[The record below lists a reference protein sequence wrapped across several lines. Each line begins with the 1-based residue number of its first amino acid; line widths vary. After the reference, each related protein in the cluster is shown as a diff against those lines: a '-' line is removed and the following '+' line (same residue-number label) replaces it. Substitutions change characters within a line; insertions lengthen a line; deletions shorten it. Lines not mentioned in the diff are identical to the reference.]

1 MAKSKSVYIC
11 SECGQ
16 EYPKW
21 SGRCNACGAW
31 NTLEETLIQPKS
43 HGLAKS
49 TGGGRLPLSS
59 INNLSFSD
67 ETRYKTGMSELDRV
81 LGGGLVKG
89 SLVLLGGDP
98 GIGKSTLLLQICGCL
113 AQDKTVLYISG
124 EESERQI
131 KLRADRLGVAS
142 DGLYISA
149 CTDCDTI
156 IEGVRENKPDVVII
170 DSIQTMQLTE
180 LQSVPGSLVQVREC
194 TSAFMQM
201 AKSLEVAVFLVGHV
215 NKNGGIAGPKALE
228 HIVDTVLYFEG
239 DKQLSYRILRA
250 AKNRFGSTNEI
261 GVFEMQDKGLEQ
273 VENPSAMLLLGR
285 PAGVSGITVLCTV
298 EGTRPILAEVQALVG
313 KTSFSAPRR
322 MTTGFDYSRLCV
334 LLAVL
339 EKRTGYNFGGYDVYI
354 NVIGGL
360 KIDEPASDLAIALA
374 LYSGLRDIPIGDDVA
389 MFGEV
394 GLGGE
399 IRAVSHIRER
409 VREAARMGFSKC
421 IVPKSSLKNLDKS
434 ENYGISIYG
443 VANLQQSFK
452 VLEMFTKESE
462 GNKE

>member
-43 HGLAKS
+43 HGLARS

-156 IEGVRENKPDVVII
+156 IE
-170 DSIQTMQLTE
+170 L
-180 LQSVPGSLVQVREC
+180 SL
-194 TSAFMQM
+194 
-201 AKSLEVAVFLVGHV
+201 
-215 NKNGGIAGPKALE
+215 I
-228 HIVDTVLYFEG
+228 HI
-239 DKQLSYRILRA
+239 
-250 AKNRFGSTNEI
+250 
-261 GVFEMQDKGLEQ
+261 
-273 VENPSAMLLLGR
+273 
-285 PAGVSGITVLCTV
+285 
-298 EGTRPILAEVQALVG
+298 
-313 KTSFSAPRR
+313 
-322 MTTGFDYSRLCV
+322 
-334 LLAVL
+334 
-339 EKRTGYNFGGYDVYI
+339 
-354 NVIGGL
+354 
-360 KIDEPASDLAIALA
+360 
-374 LYSGLRDIPIGDDVA
+374 
-389 MFGEV
+389 
-394 GLGGE
+394 
-399 IRAVSHIRER
+399 
-409 VREAARMGFSKC
+409 
-421 IVPKSSLKNLDKS
+421 
-434 ENYGISIYG
+434 
-443 VANLQQSFK
+443 
-452 VLEMFTKESE
+452 
-462 GNKE
+462 

>member
-43 HGLAKS
+43 HGLAKGS
-49 TGGGRLPLSS
+49 GAGRLPLAS
-59 INNLSFSD
+59 INNLSFKD
-67 ETRYKTGMSELDRV
+67 ETRYETGMSELDRV

-113 AQDKTVLYISG
+113 AKDKTVLYISG

-131 KLRADRLGVAS
+131 KLRADRLGVAN

-170 DSIQTMQLTE
+170 DSIQTMQLSE

-215 NKNGGIAGPKALE
+215 NKDGGIAGPKVLE
-228 HIVDTVLYFEG
+228 HIVDTVL
-239 DKQLSYRILRA
+239 
-250 AKNRFGSTNEI
+250 
-261 GVFEMQDKGLEQ
+261 
-273 VENPSAMLLLGR
+273 
-285 PAGVSGITVLCTV
+285 
-298 EGTRPILAEVQALVG
+298 
-313 KTSFSAPRR
+313 
-322 MTTGFDYSRLCV
+322 
-334 LLAVL
+334 
-339 EKRTGYNFGGYDVYI
+339 
-354 NVIGGL
+354 
-360 KIDEPASDLAIALA
+360 
-374 LYSGLRDIPIGDDVA
+374 
-389 MFGEV
+389 
-394 GLGGE
+394 
-399 IRAVSHIRER
+399 
-409 VREAARMGFSKC
+409 
-421 IVPKSSLKNLDKS
+421 
-434 ENYGISIYG
+434 
-443 VANLQQSFK
+443 
-452 VLEMFTKESE
+452 
-462 GNKE
+462 